1 MRRGPSVNDDLA
13 PTAELTCDGRVATT
27 RLDAFRRLAL
37 DSALAEIAALL
48 HRSGVRPLLIK
59 GPAFARWLYDDPR
72 ERSYNDI
79 DLLVSPG
86 DFRVARRGVAALGF
100 EPVAVNSR
108 RSDAHPRAYHEEWV
122 RPGPLPLAVELH
134 RAVWGITAAPPLVWK
149 RMTEGARAIEV
160 SGVLI
165 DVPSEAVS
173 AFIVALHAAD
183 HLGIPRKPD
192 TVRSQ
197 HHSRPGGRVNLNP
210 GGRFAARD
218 LHLALE
224 RLDIGTW
231 QAAAAAAQD
240 LGAAPL
246 FAFGLRLDPAGRNV
260 ADRLGLSDRVPRRL
274 HLRTEGTPIAAQS
287 LESLIATPGVR
298 PRVMLLTRMVVPRPE
313 FMRRRSGLARRG
325 RLGLAGAYLWRPA
338 QLMMMLPRVVRAW
351 SRAAIRA
358 PNATTPRLAPNRG
371 DRQQKNAHLSFRNT
385 SLAYKVRYAAAHP
398 DRIRPYIGR
407 SPPYARRWARD
418 LWLGMG
424 ADDHISYYRSIMRSE
439 IKRGPEAAVGG
450 RRATRRTW
458 LSAGQM
464 QFDYLAAHGLV
475 PGMRMLEVGCGN
487 LRAGRLFI
495 DYLDPGNYWGVDISP
510 EILRAALDTLAE
522 YDLQAKLPRLFL
534 VDDLKLA
541 FLPDHAFDVVHA
553 HGVFSN
559 SPLEVIDECLAHVE
573 RIMAAHGFFDFTFHA
588 TARSEHDVL
597 REDFYYR
604 PQTLMRLAARHG
616 LDARLMDDWE
626 RGRHP
631 QSRIRVTRATAAQAT

>member
-1 MRRGPSVNDDLA
+1 MRRGPSVDDDLA
-13 PTAELTCDGRVATT
+13 LAAELTCDGRVATR

-37 DSALAEIAALL
+37 DAALAEIAALL
-48 HRSGVRPLLIK
+48 HGSGARPLLIK

-79 DLLVSPG
+79 DLLVSSG
-86 DFRVARRGVAALGF
+86 DFQVARRGVAALGF
-100 EPVAVNSR
+100 EPVAVNSK

-122 RPGPLPLAVELH
+122 RPGTLPLAVELH
-134 RAVWGITAAPPLVWK
+134 RALWGMTAAPPRVWK
-149 RMTEGARAIEV
+149 RMTEGARTVEV

-165 DVPSEAVS
+165 DVPSEAAS

-183 HLGIPRKPD
+183 HLGTPR
-192 TVRSQ
+192 
-197 HHSRPGGRVNLNP
+197 GRVYVNP

-231 QAAAAAAQD
+231 QAAAAVAQD

-246 FAFGLRLDPAGRNV
+246 FAFGLRLDPAGRDV
-260 ADRLGLSDRVPRRL
+260 ADRLGLSDRMPRRL
-274 HLRTEGTPIAAQS
+274 HLRGTGTPIAAQS

-298 PRVMLLTRMVVPRPE
+298 ARVMLLTRMVFPRPA
-313 FMRRRSGLARRG
+313 FMRRHSGLARRG

-371 DRQQKNAHLSFRNT
+371 DRQYKNAHLSFRNT
-385 SLAYKVRYAAAHP
+385 PLAYKVRYAAAHP
-398 DRIRPYIGR
+398 DRIRPYIAR

-418 LWLGMG
+418 RWLGMR
-424 ADDHISYYRSIMRSE
+424 ADDHISYYRSIMRSD

-450 RRATRRTW
+450 RRSTRRTW
-458 LSAGQM
+458 LSTGQM

-475 PGMRMLEVGCGN
+475 PSMRMLEVGCGN

-495 DYLDPGNYWGVDISP
+495 DYLDPGNYCGIDISP
-510 EILRAALDTLAE
+510 EILRAALDTLAK

-553 HGVFSN
+553 HSVFSH

-573 RIMAAHGFFDFTFHA
+573 RIMAPHGFFDFTFHA

-604 PQTLMRLAARHG
+604 PETLMRLAARHG
-616 LDARLMDDWE
+616 LRARLMDDWE

-631 QSRIRVTRATAAQAT
+631 QSRLRVTRVTATRAT